1 MLNDKK
7 IESLLNFVK
16 NRQKRIDD
24 KKKRA
29 EEEAKRQREKTN
41 EFIKKYWMF
50 LLGAFIALILI
61 VSFGIWSERNDQ
73 NDATKIAINSSSSE
87 FKGKNYENVVTQL
100 QKSGFTNIK
109 TETLDDLVTGWLKK
123 DGEVEGVKID
133 DKTNFGSDTKFSKE
147 AEIIITYH
155 TFPKNEESIKETA
168 QEPKLAEDGSQAI
181 YEDAIGKPA
190 IDIYNE
196 LEKLGYKVSLKHAIS
211 KMDFTSSMQYESDPA
226 DVESYIPWIITDVD
240 SYSATSKTASFFIN
254 TQENIDGAQSRSTAK
269 DTLQAKLAASVAW
282 GAADVYGNSE
292 YPYGF
297 KLKIATGM
305 LAETAVDENTW
316 FIKATCEVK
325 NEYGTWMKNLVCE
338 ARVSGTTASPQ
349 IVDFRVYNP

>member
-7 IESLLNFVK
+7 IESLLNLVK

-50 LLGAFIALILI
+50 FLGAFIALILI
-61 VSFGIWSERNDQ
+61 VSFGIWNERNDQ

-87 FKGKNYENVVTQL
+87 FKGKNYESVVTQL
-100 QKSGFTNIK
+100 QKISFTNIK
-109 TETLDDLVTGWLKK
+109 TEALDDLVTGLLKK
-123 DGEVEGVKID
+123 DGEVEHVSINGN
-133 DKTNFGSDTKFSKE
+133 TNFSSNSYFSKD
-147 AEIIITYH
+147 AQIIITYH
-155 TFPKNEESIKETA
+155 TFPKKEESRKETA

-181 YEDAIGKPA
+181 YKDAIGKPA
-190 IDIYNE
+190 IDIYNK
-196 LEKLGYKVSLKHAIS
+196 LEGLGYKVSFKNAVTKL
-211 KMDFTSSMQYESDPA
+211 DFTSAVQYESDPA
-226 DVESYIPWIITDVD
+226 DAKSYIPWLITDVD

-254 TQENIDGAQSRSTAK
+254 TQKMIDKAQNRRTAE
-269 DTLQAKLAASVAW
+269 DALQAKLDVSSAW
-282 GAADVYGNSE
+282 GAVDLYGNRE

-297 KLKIATGM
+297 KLEIATGR

-316 FIKATCEVK
+316 FLKAKCEVK